1 MSFSTS
7 SLVGSSVIFCMQQE
21 ACFLVGSGYV
31 FVLQTD
37 YIGVFGKRCPAFLQG
52 ISMLE
57 YAVYDTDGQTL
68 L

>member
-1 MSFSTS
+1 
-7 SLVGSSVIFCMQQE
+7 MQQ
-21 ACFLVGSGYV
+21 ATYFLVGSGYV
-31 FVLQTD
+31 FVFQTD
-37 YIGVFGKRCPAFLQG
+37 YIGVFGKRCPAFIQG